1 VRDALKKIYAR
12 KIVKLPK
19 RLEVDSGTEFRGE
32 FQKHFSKVLK
42 IITKVAG
49 RSRQNA
55 FIESKNGV
63 IGEVLNTAM
72 LGSEINNDA
81 TSRKWVY
88 LVKDMVSLI
97 NEEYERVPKITPAEA
112 PEITNDFTRDILDVG
127 TKVRTQL
134 DKPVNYVDG
143 KPEIGKFRRGDIRW
157 SKEIKT
163 ISRFFLRP
171 DQIPLYQVDNDARV
185 AYSRYQLQVT
195 RDDEVKPNQPDGN
208 QSYAQRI
215 TNKKT
220 EKGKIFYQIE
230 WEDKSLT
237 YEPRT
242 QLIKEIPDM
251 IKEYEKTSKGK
262 K

>member
-1 VRDALKKIYAR
+1 
-12 KIVKLPK
+12 
-19 RLEVDSGTEFRGE
+19 
-32 FQKHFSKVLK
+32 
-42 IITKVAG
+42 
-49 RSRQNA
+49 
-55 FIESKNGV
+55 
-63 IGEVLNTAM
+63 
-72 LGSEINNDA
+72 
-81 TSRKWVY
+81 
-88 LVKDMVSLI
+88 
-97 NEEYERVPKITPAEA
+97 
-112 PEITNDFTRDILDVG
+112 
-127 TKVRTQL
+127 L